1 MMQMLKIQ
9 EAMPMDSF
17 IVAELFAELIN
28 EIEERTHSGSNLFPT
43 SNTPEKCR
51 HFIESGIYKV
61 FFAFDEAAQKT
72 IGFLS
77 LCESHS
83 LYADGTFGIIQEFF
97 VRPDFRSKGVGAKL
111 LKSAREYAKGQG
123 WNRLEVTTPPL
134 PQFERTLT
142 FYEKNGFQITGG
154 RKMKKN
160 IQL

>member
-1 MMQMLKIQ
+1 MLKIQ
-9 EAMPMDSF
+9 EALPMDSF

-28 EIEERTHSGSNLFPT
+28 EIEDRIHSGTNLFT
-43 SNTPEKCR
+43 TTNTPEKCR

-61 FFAFDEAAQKT
+61 FLAFDEESQKT

-83 LYADGTFGIIQEFF
+83 LYADGSFGIIQEFF
-97 VRPDFRSKGVGAKL
+97 IRPGFRSKGIGGKL
-111 LKSAREYAKGQG
+111 LKTAREYAKGKG
-123 WNRLEVTTPPL
+123 WKRLEVTTPPL
-134 PQFERTLT
+134 PSFERTLS

-160 IQL
+160 IES